1 MADHRAGSQLSPK
14 VLWPLLVGLVLTAV
28 AAALAAVTPEM
39 LAGLGPFAVPAA
51 LGLLAAGQYITGYL
65 KRDPLRDAGQEA
77 IEKDLVPP
85 PA

>member
-1 MADHRAGSQLSPK
+1 MADHRAETTSPK
-14 VLWPLLVGLVLTAV
+14 VMWPLIVGLALTAL
-28 AAALAAVTPEM
+28 AAALAAVTPDM

-65 KRDPLRDAGQEA
+65 KRDPLREAGQQA
-77 IEKDLVPP
+77 IDEGLLP

>member
-1 MADHRAGSQLSPK
+1 MADHRQASEPSPK
-14 VLWPLLVGLVLTAV
+14 VLWPLIVGVALTAL

-65 KRDPLRDAGQEA
+65 KRDPLRDAGQQA
-77 IEKDLVPP
+77 IDDGLIP

>member
-1 MADHRAGSQLSPK
+1 MADHRAGSQVSPK
-14 VLWPLLVGLVLTAV
+14 VLWPLLLGLFLTAL

-39 LAGLGPFAVPAA
+39 LAALGPFAVPAA

-65 KRDPLRDAGQEA
+65 KRDPLRDKGEQA
-77 IEKDLVPP
+77 IEQDLLP